1 MVINMYINGVFYDK
15 VKLITRQYNQY
26 VIKLRVASLNRGHEE
41 WITIFNGQP
50 KSDGIKITLQLM
62 SLLNQDELLM
72 EELGD

>member
-1 MVINMYINGVFYDK
+1 MVINMYINGVLYDK

-26 VIKLRVASLNRGHEE
+26 VVKVRVSNSNE
-41 WITIFNGQP
+41 WISLFSGQP

-72 EELGD
+72 ENKE